1 LQLGK
6 YENIEI
12 VMFAPG
18 LADFSFSKWS
28 KVTRVVAQEKR
39 RGLSTLIILA
49 AWEIWKHRNSCVF

>member
-49 AWEIWKHRNSCVF
+49 AWEI